1 MPASDIIRVI
11 QNIILSGNSTGKQS
25 PDKQSVIPVL
35 GSRAAFLLRD
45 ESTQDKTDVE
55 LMQEILQD
63 VPLLGEVSYD
73 STLSSYENIEK
84 WVQNSSRRLQEE
96 WLYTSLRN
104 KYQNYYAGKK
114 SDAALDCQELLG
126 SVLSYLCGSYQM
138 CILLATDSICHEF
151 FDAFKKSIPSPFR
164 ILDDSEIDVSPDSTW
179 LRLVCVTTVPE
190 KERLR
195 SPTEMEDTLCQT
207 FRSFGAPADLHNSSF
222 LFIGVTKAEFQLFER
237 VLQRLQEEQKIV
249 GVGYTACYCIGC
261 DTFKVRAVV
270 FENPRMLQYVPGE
283 LQEVLREL
291 RDGLRPKSGQQSC
304 FPIAECGNV
313 QRCGIGSR
321 DLTAYLPIAPP
332 IPEDEPICS
341 TEYLNILPLLWDDA
355 QEIHSRLD
363 QPHRVACAYIFGE
376 SGTGKSRM
384 AYHYFD
390 LHRRDPDW
398 QAYYYE
404 CPAYAAR
411 KLMVLNEKYNRRYLV
426 VVDNILLSETRHVAC
441 KAFYDKS
448 HPLMIQGM
456 RLGELLEKACARGN
470 LFRFLFVIN
479 GCCPLERPTV
489 DALPPGVSFPLE
501 LPAWKPLLLKKLTQ
515 DFIEH
520 LQNVFRK
527 YGSIPL
533 QTVYDHVRR
542 RIESNELTTPKMVI
556 EEIISFCDQVD
567 GSWGANWPLILNRP
581 LEQRHQMFQEQGM
594 QEVIQAEFESAEKNP
609 KKLVNDYIHLREN
622 RDRRTLQQDRSA
634 DDSAANSPKESDSK
648 NLGKPN
654 DEIGGLEE
662 RSSGEE

>member
-1 MPASDIIRVI
+1 MPASDIIRMI
-11 QNIILSGNSTGKQS
+11 QNIILSGDSTGKQS

-35 GSRAAFLLRD
+35 GSRAVFLLRG
-45 ESTQDKTDVE
+45 ENTQDKTDVE

-84 WVQNSSRRLQEE
+84 WVQNSNHGLQEE

-104 KYQNYYAGKK
+104 KYQNYYTDKK
-114 SDAALDCQELLG
+114 DEDARERQELLG

-151 FDAFKKSIPSPFR
+151 FDVFRKSIPSPFQ
-164 ILDDSEIDVSPDSTW
+164 ILDDSEIDVSPNSTW

-207 FRSFGAPADLHNSSF
+207 FRSFGEPVDLHSSSF

-237 VLQRLQEEQKIV
+237 ILQRLQEKQKIV

-261 DTFKVRAVV
+261 DTFEVRTF
-270 FENPRMLQYVPGE
+270 FENPRMLQYVSGE

-291 RDGLRPKSGQQSC
+291 RDGLRPKSGQQFC
-304 FPIAECGNV
+304 FLVAECGNV

-332 IPEDEPICS
+332 ISEDEPICS
-341 TEYLNILPLLWDDA
+341 TEYLNILPLSWDDA

-398 QAYYYE
+398 QAYYYG
-404 CPAYAAR
+404 CPAHAIR
-411 KLMVLNEKYNRRYLV
+411 KLMVLNENYNRRYLV
-426 VVDNILLSETRHVAC
+426 VVDNILLTETRHVAC

-456 RLGELLEKACARGN
+456 GLRELLEKAYTRGN

-479 GCCPLERPTV
+479 GCCPLERPTF

-501 LPAWKPLLLKKLTQ
+501 LPAWKPLLLKKLAQ

-527 YGSIPL
+527 YGSIPV

-542 RIESNELTTPKMVI
+542 RIESSELTTPKMVI

-567 GSWGANWPLILNRP
+567 SSWETNWPLILNRS
-581 LEQRHQMFQEQGM
+581 LEQRHQMFLEQGM
-594 QEVIQAEFESAEKNP
+594 REVIQAEFESTEKNP

-622 RDRRTLQQDRSA
+622 RDRSALQQERSV
-634 DDSAANSPKESDSK
+634 DGSIANSPKKSDSK
-648 NLGKPN
+648 NSGKHN
-654 DEIGGLEE
+654 DEFGGLEE